1 MTDFAVNLLL
11 LIGAAFILIAAIGVV
26 RFPDVLARMHAVSKA
41 TTFGL
46 GCMLLA
52 VLAKF
57 PSAAILAKVGFAIV
71 FVFLTIPVAAHL
83 IARASNA
90 SGRSSYAT
98 HGEKSHKS
106 TMR

>member
-26 RFPDVLARMHAVSKA
+26 RFPDFLARMHAVSKA

-52 VLAKF
+52 
-57 PSAAILAKVGFAIV
+57 ILAKVGFAIV
-71 FVFLTIPVAAHL
+71 FIFLTIPVAAHL
-83 IARASNA
+83 IARASNT
-90 SGRSSYAT
+90 SDRSLYPANKDESQ
-98 HGEKSHKS
+98 
-106 TMR
+106 